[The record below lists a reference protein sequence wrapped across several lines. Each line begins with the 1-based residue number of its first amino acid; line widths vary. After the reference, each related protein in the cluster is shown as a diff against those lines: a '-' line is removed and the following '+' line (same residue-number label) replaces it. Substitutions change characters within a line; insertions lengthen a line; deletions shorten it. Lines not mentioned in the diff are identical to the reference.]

1 MSKNLQSNLLTKFKS
16 LLNEKDFEKWPSDEL
31 FGEKVEVMIMK
42 GKKMISKDTVD
53 LKSSDEEIIK
63 ALKIEGKVQEIK
75 RQKKKFIVILEW
87 LIYITILFNKNKN
100 SCKVCNYFL
109 N

>member
-1 MSKNLQSNLLTKFKS
+1 MLNKFNI

-75 RQKKKFIVILEW
+75 RQKKKFIVILE
-87 LIYITILFNKNKN
+87 
-100 SCKVCNYFL
+100 
-109 N
+109 

>member
-1 MSKNLQSNLLTKFKS
+1 
-16 LLNEKDFEKWPSDEL
+16 
-31 FGEKVEVMIMK
+31 MIMK

-75 RQKKKFIVILEW
+75 RQKKKFIVILE
-87 LIYITILFNKNKN
+87 
-100 SCKVCNYFL
+100 
-109 N
+109 

>member
-16 LLNEKDFEKWPSDEL
+16 LLNEKDFNKWPSDEL

-87 LIYITILFNKNKN
+87 FILRFYLTKIKMVLKFVII
-100 SCKVCNYFL
+100 S
-109 N
+109 

>member
-75 RQKKKFIVILEW
+75 RQKKKFIVILE
-87 LIYITILFNKNKN
+87 
-100 SCKVCNYFL
+100 
-109 N
+109 